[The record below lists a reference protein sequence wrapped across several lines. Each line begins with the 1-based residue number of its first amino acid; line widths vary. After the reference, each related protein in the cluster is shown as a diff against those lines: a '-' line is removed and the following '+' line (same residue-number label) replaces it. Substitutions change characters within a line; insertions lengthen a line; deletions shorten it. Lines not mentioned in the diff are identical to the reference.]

1 MAVMSEKQ
9 ATPDYEE
16 FLKTFTSTCLQKGL
30 LDRPDSLELK
40 DSCDG
45 LLDQPTLLYAAT
57 RLQKSSLLTINQTF
71 FNRSKI

>member
-9 ATPDYEE
+9 AVPDYEE
-16 FLKTFTSTCLQKGL
+16 FLKTFTDTCLQKGL
-30 LDRPDSLELK
+30 LNRPDSLELR

-57 RLQKSSLLTINQTF
+57 HLQQCSLLTINQTIF
-71 FNRSKI
+71 DRSEI